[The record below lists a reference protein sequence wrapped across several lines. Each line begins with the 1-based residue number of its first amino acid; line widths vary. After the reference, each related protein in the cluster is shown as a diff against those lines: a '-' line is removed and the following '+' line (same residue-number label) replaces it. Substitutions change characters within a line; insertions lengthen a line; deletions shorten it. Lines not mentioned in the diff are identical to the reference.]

1 MKNAT
6 FTVRLE
12 FDDNDEVNPLH
23 LCEEIQSYLNESH
36 HYGMKKL
43 NDIIPAKV
51 SGYKFEFDNFIKF
64 QEQQPIDEISEVF
77 DDLEKE
83 NESLEVLIK
92 EVNQ

>member
-43 NDIIPAKV
+43 SDIKPAKV
-51 SGYKFEFDNFIKF
+51 SGYKFEYDNFIKF
-64 QEQQPIDEISEVF
+64 TSEGEIN
-77 DDLEKE
+77 D
-83 NESLEVLIK
+83 
-92 EVNQ
+92 QG